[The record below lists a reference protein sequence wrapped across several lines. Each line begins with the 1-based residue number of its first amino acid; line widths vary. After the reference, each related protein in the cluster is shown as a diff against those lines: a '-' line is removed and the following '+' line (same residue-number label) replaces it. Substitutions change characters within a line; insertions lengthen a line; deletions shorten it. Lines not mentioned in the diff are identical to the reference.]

1 MAVYSMTGF
10 GNASAT
16 AASAASFEGSP
27 AADSAAVTVELRSV
41 NSRFLDIS
49 FRMPDELRQH
59 EGALRDLITAGC
71 RRGKVDVRVSAAK
84 SSGDD
89 WPQPTLDQLDR
100 LSRLEGTVTSRMT
113 KAQPLTVNEVLHW
126 CRSAPVA
133 TAGRVDEALMEAG
146 KRAVAALREARAREG
161 DKLVAILMER
171 IVRLRELA
179 AQAEPLVPAVVERQ
193 QQRFLE
199 RWAEALKATGGH
211 EATSSAGSVPTE
223 ALRERAMNEAA
234 TFALRIDV
242 AEELSRLRAHL
253 EEIARLLKG
262 GGELGKRLDFL
273 IQELHREA
281 NTLGSKSAAL
291 ELTGVSVE
299 MKVLIEQMR
308 EQVQNVE

>member
-10 GNASAT
+10 GSASAT
-16 AASAASFEGSP
+16 AATAASSAGT
-27 AADSAAVTVELRSV
+27 AAPEPAAVTVELRSV

-89 WPQPTLDQLDR
+89 WPQPTSDQLNR
-100 LSRLEGTVTSRMT
+100 LSRLEGTVTSWLT

-146 KRAVAALREARAREG
+146 RRAVAALREARAREG
-161 DKLVAILMER
+161 DKLVGILMER

>member
-1 MAVYSMTGF
+1 MTGF

-16 AASAASFEGSP
+16 AASAASSEG
-27 AADSAAVTVELRSV
+27 AAATDSAAVTVELRSV

-59 EGALRDLITAGC
+59 EGALRDLVTAGC

-89 WPQPTLDQLDR
+89 WPQPTADQLNR
-100 LSRLEGTVTSRMT
+100 LSRLEGTVTSWMG

-133 TAGRVDEALMEAG
+133 AGRVDEALLEAG
-146 KRAVAALREARAREG
+146 RRAVTALKEARAREG
-161 DKLVAILMER
+161 EKLVAILMER

-211 EATSSAGSVPTE
+211 EATSSAGSIPTE

>member
-16 AASAASFEGSP
+16 AASAASSEG
-27 AADSAAVTVELRSV
+27 AAATDSAAVTVELRSV

-89 WPQPTLDQLDR
+89 WPQPTADQLNR
-100 LSRLEGTVTSRMT
+100 LSRLEGTVTSWMG

-126 CRSAPVA
+126 CRSAPAA
-133 TAGRVDEALMEAG
+133 TGGRVDEALMEAG
-146 KRAVAALREARAREG
+146 RRAVAALKEARAREG

-253 EEIARLLKG
+253 EEIARLLKA

>member
-10 GNASAT
+10 GNASAA
-16 AASAASFEGSP
+16 AASTAGGAT
-27 AADSAAVTVELRSV
+27 DSAAVTVELRSV

-84 SSGDD
+84 ASGDD
-89 WPQPTLDQLDR
+89 WPQPSADQLER
-100 LSRLEGTVTSRMT
+100 LSRLEATVAASLP
-113 KAQPLTVNEVLHW
+113 KAQPLSVNEVLHW
-126 CRSAPVA
+126 CRSAPA
-133 TAGRVDEALMEAG
+133 APGRADEALLDAG
-146 KRAVAALREARAREG
+146 RRAVAALKEARAREG

-199 RWAEALKATGGH
+199 RWAEALKATNTLDGGG
-211 EATSSAGSVPTE
+211 ASTIPADS
-223 ALRERAMNEAA
+223 LRERAMNEAA

-253 EEIARLLKG
+253 EEIARLLKA

>member
-1 MAVYSMTGF
+1 MTGF

-16 AASAASFEGSP
+16 AASAASSEG
-27 AADSAAVTVELRSV
+27 AAATDSAAVTVELRSV

-59 EGALRDLITAGC
+59 EAALRDLITVGC

-89 WPQPTLDQLDR
+89 WPQPTSDQLNR
-100 LSRLEGTVTSRMT
+100 LSRLEGTVTSWMG
-113 KAQPLTVNEVLHW
+113 KAQPLSVNEVLHW

-133 TAGRVDEALMEAG
+133 TGGRVDEALMEAG
-146 KRAVAALREARAREG
+146 RRAVAALKEARSREG
-161 DKLVAILMER
+161 EKLVAILMER

-179 AQAEPLVPAVVERQ
+179 AQAEPLVPAVVARQ

-199 RWAEALKATGGH
+199 RWVEALKATGAAEG
-211 EATSSAGSVPTE
+211 TVPTE
-223 ALRERAMNEAA
+223 ALRERALNEAA

-253 EEIARLLKG
+253 EEIARLLKA

>member
-16 AASAASFEGSP
+16 AASAAVSEGASTS
-27 AADSAAVTVELRSV
+27 DSAAVTVELRSV

-49 FRMPDELRQH
+49 FRMPDDLRQH

-89 WPQPTLDQLDR
+89 WPQPNADQLDR
-100 LSRLEGTVTSRMT
+100 LSRLEASVAAALP
-113 KAQPLTVNEVLHW
+113 KAQPLSVNEVLHW
-126 CRSAPVA
+126 CRSAPSA
-133 TAGRVDEALMEAG
+133 PGRVDEALLDAG
-146 KRAVAALREARAREG
+146 RKAVAALREARAREG

-199 RWAEALKATGGH
+199 RWAEALKATN
-211 EATSSAGSVPTE
+211 ALDAGAASTVPTE
-223 ALRERAMNEAA
+223 SLRERAMNEAA

-253 EEIARLLKG
+253 EEIARLLQA

>member
-1 MAVYSMTGF
+1 MVVYSMTGF
-10 GNASAT
+10 GSASAT
-16 AASAASFEGSP
+16 AASAGSS

-84 SSGDD
+84 ASGDD
-89 WPQPTLDQLDR
+89 WPQPSADQLNR
-100 LSRLEGTVTSRMT
+100 LSRLEGTVAAWLP
-113 KAQPLTVNEVLHW
+113 KAQPLSVNEVLHW
-126 CRSAPVA
+126 CRSAPA
-133 TAGRVDEALMEAG
+133 GPGRVDEALLEAG
-146 KRAVAALREARAREG
+146 RRAVAALKEARAREG

-199 RWAEALKATGGH
+199 RWADALKATNALDGGG
-211 EATSSAGSVPTE
+211 ASTVPTD

-253 EEIARLLKG
+253 EEIARLLKA